1 MTSYTGKTFTN
12 PVFIYL
18 VATEDVP
25 NDIMEKY
32 KNAAEKHNQKIY
44 SGDPYVDSGFDLFHP
59 KDEELPPLKNTKLNL
74 GIRCAAFTQKGEF
87 NVFDFGIP
95 LNPHTGNLISVPKAF
110 TLNARSSLG
119 KTSLRLANQVGI
131 IDRGYR
137 GELKAIVDNINCTGK
152 APHPQDN
159 VIPSYKIKKGDRLF
173 QICMPDLEPFI
184 VKFCEHDTNA
194 LNQTERGS
202 GGFGST
208 GRN

>member
-1 MTSYTGKTFTN
+1 MSSFTGKTFTD

-25 NDIMEKY
+25 NDIIEKY

-59 KDEELPPLKNTKLNL
+59 KDQDVPPLKNTKLNL

-95 LNPHTGNLISVPKAF
+95 PNPHTGNLTSVPKAF

-137 GELKAIVDNINCTGK
+137 GELKAIVDNINCTGQVFCNDTVRW
-152 APHPQDN
+152 HH
-159 VIPSYKIKKGDRLF
+159 IKKGDRLF

-184 VKFCEHDTNA
+184 VKFCEYDTTA